1 MPSRFPI
8 RVDVLA
14 LLVTVAMIGSV
25 ACGGSTTPASPT
37 PTPQPQPPPKP
48 NVEPTIVSLTAS
60 GQRVD
65 ADADVTLTAVVE
77 DAETP
82 LDQLAYQW
90 SSTPIGGDFI
100 GTGAQIRWRAPHG
113 QTTPAIYSIKL
124 TVVEKYVSA
133 GQPAQH
139 EVSRAVDVHY
149 NDSPAEV
156 RRIGMRFLTELFP
169 DFAVAPASAV
179 QDFSDSCPGKFAE
192 LSDITNNRKEFQI
205 LSGTYSPAAINFDS
219 AKTSASLSGQCTFV
233 DIPKNPS
240 NPNYNRRESVTGVCS
255 LTAVYESWRW
265 YLCTSAFRGIGT
277 TPLNQLRYRVPGQI
291 DSDARVLTPAPAGA
305 PQP

>member
-1 MPSRFPI
+1 MLSRFPLRCHVI
-8 RVDVLA
+8 A
-14 LLVTVAMIGSV
+14 SLVAAIACSC
-25 ACGGSTTPASPT
+25 ACGGSTTPVTPT
-37 PTPQPQPPPKP
+37 PTPQPAPKP
-48 NVEPTIVSLTAS
+48 NLEPTIVSLTAGS
-60 GQRVD
+60 PRVD
-65 ADADVTLTAVVE
+65 ADADVILTAVVE

-82 LDQLAYQW
+82 LDQLTYQW
-90 SSTPIGGDFI
+90 STTPIGGDFV
-100 GTGAQIRWRAPHG
+100 GSGAQIRWHAPHG
-113 QTTPAIYSIKL
+113 QPTPAIYSIKL

-139 EVSRAVDVHY
+139 EVSKSIDVHY

-169 DFAVAPASAV
+169 DFTVAPPAAV

-192 LSDITNNRKEFQI
+192 LSDVTNNRKQFHI
-205 LSGTYSPAAINFDS
+205 LSGTYSPAAIDFDS

-233 DIPKNPS
+233 DIPTDPT
-240 NPNYNRRESVTGVCS
+240 NPNYNRRESVTGICS

-265 YLCTSAFRGIGT
+265 YLCTSTFRGLGT
-277 TPLNQLRYRVPGQI
+277 TPARELRYRVPGQI
-291 DSDARVLTPAPAGA
+291 DGEPRVLMPDRVGT

>member
-1 MPSRFPI
+1 MPSRFTI
-8 RVDVLA
+8 RSWLISS
-14 LLVTVAMIGSV
+14 LFVAAV
-25 ACGGSTTPASPT
+25 AWSSACSDSKPPTSPT
-37 PTPQPQPPPKP
+37 PTPPPP
-48 NVEPTIVSLTAS
+48 NAEPVIVSLTAS
-60 GQRVD
+60 GPRVD
-65 ADADVTLTAVVE
+65 ADADLTLTAVVQ

-139 EVSRAVDVHY
+139 EVSKAVDVHY

-169 DFAVAPASAV
+169 DFGVAAASAV

-192 LSDITNNRKEFQI
+192 LSDVTNNRKEFHI
-205 LSGTYSPAAINFDS
+205 LSGTYSPGAINFDA

-265 YLCTSAFRGIGT
+265 YLCTSTFRGIGT

-291 DSDARVLTPAPAGA
+291 DSDARVLTPAP
-305 PQP
+305 

>member
-1 MPSRFPI
+1 MLSR
-8 RVDVLA
+8 VLLRGCA
-14 LLVTVAMIGSV
+14 FASLVAAAMMWSF
-25 ACGGSTTPASPT
+25 ACGGSTTPVTPT
-37 PTPQPQPPPKP
+37 PTPQPAPKP
-48 NVEPTIVSLTAS
+48 NLEPTIVSLTAGS
-60 GQRVD
+60 PRVD
-65 ADADVTLTAVVE
+65 ADADLTLTAVVE

-82 LDQLAYQW
+82 LDQLTYQW
-90 SSTPIGGDFI
+90 STTPVGGDFI
-100 GTGAQIRWRAPHG
+100 GSGAQIRWRAPHG

-139 EVSRAVDVHY
+139 EVSKAVDVHY

-169 DFAVAPASAV
+169 DFTVAPPAAV
-179 QDFSDSCPGKFAE
+179 EDFSDSCPGKFAE
-192 LSDITNNRKEFQI
+192 LSDVTNNRKHFHI
-205 LSGTYSPAAINFDS
+205 LSGSYSPAAVDFDS

-233 DIPKNPS
+233 DIPTDPT

-265 YLCTSAFRGIGT
+265 YLCTSSFRGIGT
-277 TPLNQLRYRVPGQI
+277 TPLHELRYRVPGQI
-291 DSDARVLTPAPAGA
+291 EGGPRVLTPGRVGTS
-305 PQP
+305 QP